1 VQAATPAAARVLS
14 GLPAALGVLDEP
26 SFLTLQTRLL
36 RRPLA
41 TAAALA
47 RAVAEAS
54 TVADIGTGRGG
65 AYGMTFGTAVAEI
78 AKLPPDTAAAA
89 VDAALALA
97 GGCSSSGGAAVGGP
111 GPLYL
116 ADGLYAPYSYSA
128 RPPAAAAAPAG
139 TALEPP
145 LPAAWVAFLRG
156 AAECLV
162 ARGGALVAAQ
172 GRLRSVGLAG
182 RVDDEEE
189 EGERGQ
195 GEAGRG
201 DDDQARWLL
210 GPLAPA
216 PAPAPALGAE
226 EGEGEALWEGSDG
239 DGGGW
244 LGGADRVLAS
254 LLAAE
259 LAAAHAA
266 AACRTVARNARSVN
280 AVLASTSSGTGS
292 RLGAYGSG
300 VDSPGQIGG
309 GGATGVAAGLIPLR
323 RTDDLLVAD
332 DALSERARA
341 NDHAMR
347 IAMYAAAS
355 NTNSNSNTSTSS
367 GDGAD
372 GAEGEAE
379 GASWVAAAALPL
391 MCVDACDLAQ
401 VTTPLPLALSLA
413 LSLT

>member
-1 VQAATPAAARVLS
+1 
-14 GLPAALGVLDEP
+14 
-26 SFLTLQTRLL
+26 
-36 RRPLA
+36 
-41 TAAALA
+41 
-47 RAVAEAS
+47 
-54 TVADIGTGRGG
+54 
-65 AYGMTFGTAVAEI
+65 
-78 AKLPPDTAAAA
+78 
-89 VDAALALA
+89 
-97 GGCSSSGGAAVGGP
+97 
-111 GPLYL
+111 
-116 ADGLYAPYSYSA
+116 
-128 RPPAAAAAPAG
+128 
-139 TALEPP
+139 
-145 LPAAWVAFLRG
+145 
-156 AAECLV
+156 
-162 ARGGALVAAQ
+162 
-172 GRLRSVGLAG
+172 
-182 RVDDEEE
+182 
-189 EGERGQ
+189 
-195 GEAGRG
+195 
-201 DDDQARWLL
+201 
-210 GPLAPA
+210 
-216 PAPAPALGAE
+216 
-226 EGEGEALWEGSDG
+226 
-239 DGGGW
+239 
-244 LGGADRVLAS
+244 VLAS

-300 VDSPGQIGG
+300 VDSPGRIGG

-355 NTNSNSNTSTSS
+355 TSNTTSTSTSS
-367 GDGAD
+367 GDGDGD
-372 GAEGEAE
+372 GAEAE